1 MKRYALAKGKF
12 LHLSGI
18 LELFYIKDTKTKE
31 RSDCVSDIMKL
42 DNYYLEHTRCYMLYD
57 ENAFENQNHLIRE
70 EILLEAE
77 HDSGLNVHSIK
88 TKLQNKFPE
97 YFV

>member
-1 MKRYALAKGKF
+1 MKRYALVKGKF

-31 RSDCVSDIMKL
+31 RSNCVVDVMKL
-42 DNYYLEHTRCYMLYD
+42 DNYYLEHASCYVLYD
-57 ENAFENQNHLIRE
+57 ENAFENQNHLIHE

-77 HDSGLNVHSIK
+77 HDFELNVHSIK
-88 TKLQNKFPE
+88 LKLQNEFPE